1 MARESKR
8 IILRPLLLVDTK
20 TQLDVL
26 IIRNEDE
33 AKKWT

>member
-1 MARESKR
+1 MVIESKR
-8 IILRPLLLVDTK
+8 IILKPLLLVDTK

-26 IIRNEDE
+26 KIRNEDE